1 MWICVLGATSEG
13 ASMGQALGLL
23 ADVWRSKRLYAVYNW
38 AKQLPNRAN
47 LPIPYRHRDLTIVLA
62 DVCLFAKC

>member
-1 MWICVLGATSEG
+1 
-13 ASMGQALGLL
+13 MGQALGLL